1 MKKYILLLLTL
12 IVASS
17 GMAKIKTHAMIITLK
32 DGTRDTIMLYNP
44 NAMSLRG
51 IEDAGD
57 DDYVTLDVSLVDKS
71 DVKFNVNYS
80 LTEYGK
86 RYAEYYNGYY
96 YGAVIDE
103 KPFNGDHYKD
113 YIYYVPSRQKYK
125 NNSTIVGE
133 TGKTYYARAW
143 CYVDDKMYFS
153 KEQTITMPKLCALV
167 LQGKDYKVVGD
178 KYFVFDFDSFVEANE
193 EELFSNYYYYKVCAI
208 KQVLAD
214 VSASMLGEEEIAL
227 LKQSADSI
235 DVCDDGEI
243 IYVKIEGKF
252 ADRLKENIVSLGNT
266 PFYVK
271 AELTTILPE
280 VKSTS
285 ECGYYST
292 TPVVQACDEK
302 WGVRD
307 NCYLTTPPASTSSKP
322 QIALNMAHVMLPGK
336 KYNLRLTMAPN
347 TKDETSEK
355 TLNFYIY
362 LFDGNGESMI
372 PDTYPK
378 ISGTTNVINKMRY
391 NNGEVF
397 VVGKDGAVIDL
408 EYTPKAFTFSHALL
422 LQHSVSTF
430 STSANRNK
438 YEQSFRIVGV
448 EVTPA
453 E

>member
-57 DDYVTLDVSLVDKS
+57 DDYVMLDVSLVDKS

-86 RYAEYYNGYY
+86 KYADFSKGYY

-103 KPFNGDHYKD
+103 KPRSLYTYKD
-113 YIYYVPSRQKYK
+113 YIYFAPADKKYE

-133 TGKTYYARAW
+133 TGKTYYAHAW
-143 CYVDDKMYFS
+143 CFVDDKIYFS

-167 LQGKDYKVVGD
+167 LQGKNHKVVGD
-178 KYFVFDFDSFVEANE
+178 NYFVFDFSSFIEANKN
-193 EELFSNYYYYKVCAI
+193 LFGERTNTAT

-214 VSASMLGEEEIAL
+214 VLISMSGEKEIAL

-243 IYVKIEGKF
+243 VYVKIGGKF
-252 ADRLKENIVSLGNT
+252 ADQLKENIVSLGNT

-271 AELTTILPE
+271 ADLTTILPE
-280 VKSTS
+280 AKSTS

-307 NCYLTTPPASTSSKP
+307 NCYLTTPPALTSSKP
-322 QIALNMAHVMLPGK
+322 QVALNMTHVMLPGK
-336 KYNLRLTMAPN
+336 KYNLRLIMAPN
-347 TKDETSEK
+347 TEDETSEK
-355 TLNFYIY
+355 TLSFYIY
-362 LFDGNGESMI
+362 LLDGNGKNMS
-372 PDTYPK
+372 PDTYPQ
-378 ISGTTNVINKMRY
+378 ISGTTTALNKMRY

-397 VVGKDGAVIDL
+397 VVGKDGAAIDL